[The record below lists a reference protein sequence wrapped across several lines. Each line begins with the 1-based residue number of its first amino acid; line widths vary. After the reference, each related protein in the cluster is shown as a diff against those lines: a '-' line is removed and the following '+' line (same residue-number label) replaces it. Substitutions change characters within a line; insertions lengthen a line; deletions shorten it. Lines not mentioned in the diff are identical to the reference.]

1 MSVMA
6 FTELLQIINTGGTLA
21 LLVFFVWA
29 FYNGEIISKKV
40 LDKIIE
46 SYRQQTEDTLERS
59 MQKLISEIRK
69 KGW

>member
-1 MSVMA
+1 MTGYV
-6 FTELLQIINTGGTLA
+6 ELLQLINAGGTLA

-29 FYNGEIISKKV
+29 FYTGEIISKKV

-46 SYRQQTEDTLERS
+46 SYRQQTEDTLERA
-59 MQKLISEIRK
+59 MQKLIGEIRK